1 MKIHSFSFLV
11 CNLALLFAG
20 TQGKDLANTLYPS
33 RKPLL
38 VNLIMF
44 WQLNHIF
51 RSTPF
56 FACSYSCHGR
66 RFLSRANPLH
76 WSQHVGLWKRWSYYL
91 RSRRYDCS
99 QNFTCSRAW
108 VSSSRWWRLWLLY
121 CRVRWTQVRLGNG
134 DACLSSPSWRV
145 FSQNCVY
152 VGGVGVCNTPL
163 DLDYVPSREEMWVR
177 CAEPYDDGTED
188 TGHMSVIPTN
198 SLSSSTKQV
207 RMNGLERQYGFA
219 VFHSSLGNYG
229 YATANN
235 RDVLFKVDLA
245 QREVVSN
252 LTLPEGTNSTY
263 DITYSP
269 VNKHIFVRGRVCC
282 SCGSD
287 ETDAPSCGRAPPFPV
302 TVVTG
307 PSA

>member
-1 MKIHSFSFLV
+1 MLV
-11 CNLALLFAG
+11 AIPATADAFYHEQIPSIGPSMWAFGSDGVTIYARDG
-20 TQGKDLANTLYPS
+20 TTVLKTLPAVELGCPHQDDGGCDYYTVASDGHKYVWATAMHAFP
-33 RKPLL
+33 
-38 VNLIMF
+38 
-44 WQLNHIF
+44 H
-51 RSTPF
+51 
-56 FACSYSCHGR
+56 
-66 RFLSRANPLH
+66 RA
-76 WSQHVGLWKRWSYYL
+76 
-91 RSRRYDCS
+91 D
-99 QNFTCSRAW
+99 
-108 VSSSRWWRLWLLY
+108 
-121 CRVRWTQVRLGNG
+121 
-134 DACLSSPSWRV
+134 V
-145 FSQNCVY
+145 FSLKIGVY